1 MQLSGKLAEADL
13 DDLQVRSKMYWP
25 KFILM
30 NWYGIGLIC
39 VALAATITGF
49 LGYTKPNWQALG
61 VIWLIIT
68 LIIGWAVSSTKRQT
82 AREFTTLNTNLPEW
96 LSLADDGVKCDGP
109 NGAMGFHPWRNF
121 SCWREGKRV
130 VMIDQSTGGGFVI
143 LPVADLSE
151 IERESIRGI
160 LKAHLPPLP

>member
-25 KFILM
+25 KFIL
-30 NWYGIGLIC
+30 
-39 VALAATITGF
+39 
-49 LGYTKPNWQALG
+49 
-61 VIWLIIT
+61 
-68 LIIGWAVSSTKRQT
+68 
-82 AREFTTLNTNLPEW
+82 
-96 LSLADDGVKCDGP
+96 ADDGVKCNGP

-121 SCWREGKRV
+121 SRWREGKRV
-130 VMIDQSTGGGFVI
+130 VLIDQSQGGGFVI